1 MVPFGA
7 HVAMVRIDPQ
17 TGAVT
22 LERYVSVDDC
32 GVVLNPLLVE
42 GQVHGGLA
50 QGLAQG
56 LFEEVRYGPDG
67 GLLTGNFLT
76 YTAPAASDLPSFTLE
91 RTVTPTPR
99 NPLGVKGVGEAA
111 TIGSTPAVV
120 NAVLDALAPY
130 GVLEMDP
137 PCTPARIWEALRR
150 AEGSASGGA

>member
-1 MVPFGA
+1 ASRSVRLADVADAAYGSLRPPEMEAGLEATRYFQPDGMVVPFGA
-7 HVAMVRIDPQ
+7 HVAIVGIDPE
-17 TGAVT
+17 TGQVT

-76 YTAPAASDLPSFTLE
+76 YMAPAASDLPTFTLE

-99 NPLGVKGVGEAA
+99 NPLG
-111 TIGSTPAVV
+111 
-120 NAVLDALAPY
+120 
-130 GVLEMDP
+130 
-137 PCTPARIWEALRR
+137 
-150 AEGSASGGA
+150 